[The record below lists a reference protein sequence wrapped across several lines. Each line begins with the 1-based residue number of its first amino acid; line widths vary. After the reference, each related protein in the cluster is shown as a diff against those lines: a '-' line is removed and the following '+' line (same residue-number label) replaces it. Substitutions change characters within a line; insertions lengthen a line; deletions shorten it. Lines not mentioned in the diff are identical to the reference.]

1 MAFTCATNSPDCV
14 PLTQPIDRIA
24 SDAFT
29 TQLFVEHS
37 RQLGVPVVMAG
48 FLDSEPEWN
57 LDYLRQQLGEQEL
70 RTGQEIS
77 HRPQFSTL

>member
-1 MAFTCATNSPDCV
+1 
-14 PLTQPIDRIA
+14 
-24 SDAFT
+24 
-29 TQLFVEHS
+29 
-37 RQLGVPVVMAG
+37 MAG